1 MLRIYDDDGNEV
13 LEHPLFDVLDDFN
26 NTLAAMTKEERY
38 RVFQKM
44 MYRQPL
50 KYMQEI
56 DGTNYI
62 VRTHFNSD
70 GKTRVFDTVN
80 RLMEKTENSQLF
92 RTLKH

>member
-1 MLRIYDDDGNEV
+1 MKENEKPVLRRM
-13 LEHPLFDVLDDFN
+13 
-26 NTLAAMTKEERY
+26 TAMTKEERY

-62 VRTHFNSD
+62 IRTHFKEQ
-70 GKTRVFDTVN
+70 GTEKVYDTVN
-80 RLMEKTENSQLF
+80 RLME
-92 RTLKH
+92 RTDDL

>member
-1 MLRIYDDDGNEV
+1 MLKIYDDDGNEV

-26 NTLAAMTKEERY
+26 NALAAMTKEERY
-38 RVFQKM
+38 KVFQSM

-62 VRTHFNSD
+62 ICTHFKKH
-70 GKTRVFDTVN
+70 GTEKVYDTVN
-80 RLMEKTENSQLF
+80 RLME
-92 RTLKH
+92 RTDDLL